1 MAQNFLIQSYCKFFT
16 LVSLKTPLKYEVH
29 SVHVVKHPGK
39 PHFSHIIF
47 VWCFHYICIVSVYMS
62 IFSSMFYETTNG
74 IKLLPVLFK
83 VDNDCSVVYCTGPL
97 ETFIDTLLEELN
109 FLPSQYRTIV
119 PGDLNLNQLLEGNIN
134 LLQPILTEFNQHQHS
149 TYTVHIDGA
158 ICGIEKVILFF
169 LDPIAIQ
176 WRFVI
181 LTNI

>member
-1 MAQNFLIQSYCKFFT
+1 
-16 LVSLKTPLKYEVH
+16 
-29 SVHVVKHPGK
+29 
-39 PHFSHIIF
+39 
-47 VWCFHYICIVSVYMS
+47 MS

-149 TYTVHIDGA
+149 TYTVQMVQYV
-158 ICGIEKVILFF
+158 E
-169 LDPIAIQ
+169 
-176 WRFVI
+176 
-181 LTNI
+181 